1 MGNKKNKNNKRNSSH
16 RHVYYKRK
24 GVEKKTKLA
33 INEKPSGVDL
43 EAQTSKVAIEGSR
56 IINISKLQE
65 YINDLTKHSSECEG
79 FIILSGESRDGLA
92 SILESRCSS
101 CQKVIAFET
110 STKVKGPKGYSR

>member
-1 MGNKKNKNNKRNSSH
+1 M
-16 RHVYYKRK
+16 YYKRK
-24 GVEKKTKLA
+24 GVVKKTKLA

-65 YINDLTKHSSECEG
+65 YIYDLTKHSSECEG

-92 SILESRCSS
+92 SIPESRCLS

-110 STKVKGPKGYSR
+110 STKVKGTKGYSR

>member
-16 RHVYYKRK
+16 RHAYYKRK
-24 GVEKKTKLA
+24 GVVKKTKLA

-43 EAQTSKVAIEGSR
+43 EAQISKVAIEGSR
-56 IINISKLQE
+56 IISKLQE
-65 YINDLTKHSSECEG
+65 YIYDLTKHSSECEG

-101 CQKVIAFET
+101 SEKVIAFET